1 MKCYYNLISTTV
13 WNRFSYLEFRRSV
26 LPVLLFLV
34 CNLFAAYTVS
44 LPLFPTAKNGREKG
58 EYTHTHNTCRLS
70 AIAVVHCQF
79 FHSFGSK
86 MDTSPHSK
94 PSSSSAS
101 QSSHSPSPA
110 PVTAPRKTRDSGLCM
125 TQDIPEIPT
134 HCIDNLNSHQLG
146 RGIMNIGFRPAAIKY
161 SSPIHL
167 ATLIREAKVMWAL
180 RDHSNIIKIYGLYR
194 DARHGQG
201 VVMEYMDCGSMSE
214 LIYDRKSIDYTIDHV
229 ASWLYQMA
237 SAVNTFHRNDQ
248 VHRDLK
254 LQNMLLCDRYR
265 TMKLCDF
272 GTFTAMHQS
281 MTSNRGTPITMAPE
295 VFRCEEYNQKS
306 DIYSIGIIMWQMI
319 ARNHPYNRNLSVP
332 GLLYNV
338 ATASLRPPE
347 LDCNPILSDFYKQCW
362 HDDPVSRP
370 TAAECL
376 QYFTALKTEYPNGNV
391 PLADANTNRPVETPP
406 PRVHRPSGLGSAS
419 GSGLGTNGRTPTAS
433 NHLNAPQAVNTHRR
447 NRSETIQMKPELPY
461 PVMPGE
467 VAASSSGAFRGPR
480 SQSEAKNLR
489 DAGRSQSGQRHP
501 HRNAP
506 PIPIDDRRD
515 SNESNEKDAIFM
527 ELLRNDD
534 TRPVDPDARDEASLD
549 IFHQHC
555 SSNKEYADALLLKKE
570 VLRAKHEL
578 LSRWPQHQRHV
589 ELLERQN
596 YLEQEIAKL
605 EYNSDDD
612 FSITERL

>member
-1 MKCYYNLISTTV
+1 
-13 WNRFSYLEFRRSV
+13 
-26 LPVLLFLV
+26 
-34 CNLFAAYTVS
+34 
-44 LPLFPTAKNGREKG
+44 
-58 EYTHTHNTCRLS
+58 
-70 AIAVVHCQF
+70 
-79 FHSFGSK
+79 
-86 MDTSPHSK
+86 MDTPSHSK

-101 QSSHSPSPA
+101 HSSHSPSPA
-110 PVTAPRKTRDSGLCM
+110 PATAPRKTRDSGLCL
-125 TQDIPEIPT
+125 TQDIPEIAAN
-134 HCIDNLNSHQLG
+134 CIDNLNSHQLG
-146 RGIMNIGFRPAAIKY
+146 KGTYGVVEKTRYRKSRQHDYRPAAIKY

-167 ATLIREAKVMWAL
+167 STLIREAKVMWAL

-194 DARHGQG
+194 DSRHGTG
-201 VVMEYMDCGSMSE
+201 VVMEYMDCGSMAE

-237 SAVNTFHRNDQ
+237 SAVNMFHKNDQ

-272 GTFTAMHQS
+272 GTFTSMHQS

-319 ARNHPYNRNLSVP
+319 ARNHPYNRNLSIP

-338 ATASLRPPE
+338 ATASLRPPD
-347 LDCNPILSDFYKQCW
+347 LDCNEILSDFYKQCW

-376 QYFTALKTEYPNGNV
+376 EYFTALKTEFPNGNV
-391 PLADANTNRPVETPP
+391 PLADSNTNRPVETPP
-406 PRVHRPSGLGSAS
+406 PRVLRPGFASAS

-447 NRSETIQMKPELPY
+447 NRSETIQTKPDLPY
-461 PVMPGE
+461 PVPAGE
-467 VAASSSGAFRGPR
+467 PTSASSGAFRGPR
-480 SQSEAKNLR
+480 SHSEAKNLH
-489 DAGRSQSGQRHP
+489 DAARSKSGQRLP

-506 PIPIDDRRD
+506 PPPFDHRRD
-515 SNESNEKDAIFM
+515 SNDDEKHAIFL
-527 ELLRNDD
+527 ELCQSDE
-534 TRPVDPDARDEASLD
+534 TRPVEPDMRDDVSLE
-549 IFHQHC
+549 IYNQHC
-555 SSNKEYADALLLKKE
+555 QSNHEYADALTVKKE
-570 VLRAKHEL
+570 VLRAKHQL
-578 LSRWPQHQRHV
+578 LSRWSQHERHV
-589 ELLERQN
+589 VLLERQQ

-612 FSITERL
+612 FSIVTERM

>member
-1 MKCYYNLISTTV
+1 
-13 WNRFSYLEFRRSV
+13 
-26 LPVLLFLV
+26 
-34 CNLFAAYTVS
+34 
-44 LPLFPTAKNGREKG
+44 
-58 EYTHTHNTCRLS
+58 
-70 AIAVVHCQF
+70 
-79 FHSFGSK
+79 
-86 MDTSPHSK
+86 MDTPGHSK

-101 QSSHSPSPA
+101 HSSHSPSPA

-125 TQDIPEIPT
+125 TQDIPEIAPN
-134 HCIDNLNSHQLG
+134 CIDNLNSHQLG
-146 RGIMNIGFRPAAIKY
+146 KGTYGVVEKTRYRKSRQHDYRPAAIKY

-167 ATLIREAKVMWAL
+167 STLIREAKVMWAL
-180 RDHSNIIKIYGLYR
+180 KGHPNIINIYGLYR
-194 DARHGQG
+194 DSRHGTG
-201 VVMEYMDCGSMSE
+201 VVMEYMDCGSMAECQFLFLDTSLICAKNISFQNQSALYLRSSLYTFRS
-214 LIYDRKSIDYTIDHV
+214 LIYDRKTIDYTIDHV

-237 SAVNTFHRNDQ
+237 SAVNLFHKNDQ

-338 ATASLRPPE
+338 ATASLRPPD
-347 LDCNPILSDFYKQCW
+347 LDCNEILSDFYKQCW

-370 TAAECL
+370 SAGECL
-376 QYFTALKTEYPNGNV
+376 EYFTALKAAFPNGNV
-391 PLADANTNRPVETPP
+391 PLADSNTNRPVETPP
-406 PRVHRPSGLGSAS
+406 PRVLRPGFASAS

-433 NHLNAPQAVNTHRR
+433 NQLNAPQSVNTHRR
-447 NRSETIQMKPELPY
+447 IKSDTTQIEPESRLPY
-461 PVMPGE
+461 PVPTGE
-467 VAASSSGAFRGPR
+467 PISASNGAFRGPR
-480 SQSEAKNLR
+480 SHSEAKNLR
-489 DAGRSQSGQRHP
+489 DAARSKSGQRLP

-506 PIPIDDRRD
+506 PPPFDNRRD
-515 SNESNEKDAIFM
+515 SNDDEKQAIF
-527 ELLRNDD
+527 LQLCRNDD
-534 TRPVDPDARDEASLD
+534 TRPVEPDARDDVSLK
-549 IFHQHC
+549 IYHQHC
-555 SSNKEYADALLLKKE
+555 QNNHEYADALTLRKE
-570 VLRAKHEL
+570 VLRAKHQL
-578 LSRWPQHQRHV
+578 LSRWPEHERHV
-589 ELLERQN
+589 VLLERQQ

-612 FSITERL
+612 FSIVTERM